1 VGLHSPSTERIV
13 RRVVT
18 TLSLLLVIVAT
29 PAIATSA
36 VASAQRDCALTSTL
50 RRGARSEQVRCLE
63 SLLVARG
70 YSLTGPDT
78 FFGTSTVKAVKA
90 FQADNGLRV
99 DGIVGPVTRQALG
112 QAAAAAPATVP
123 AAIIETRVIGTSVQG
138 REITAYRMGTPGGRV
153 VLGVGVIHG
162 DEAKGAEITK
172 LLRTLP
178 TPAGVDL
185 WIIDTVNPDGL
196 AAATRQNAN
205 RVDLN
210 RNFERKWNYIPLSAD
225 NGQYSGEA
233 PADQPETQAVQAFV
247 REIQPAI
254 TVWWHQDANRVSVAG
269 ARPAI
274 GEAYA
279 KKVKLTTASTPCT
292 AGCTGTAT
300 QFMNKAISGGTAFIV
315 ELPNSRFVDAAMIAL
330 HAKTFLAVITL

>member
-1 VGLHSPSTERIV
+1 MRRI
-13 RRVVT
+13 T
-18 TLSLLLVIVAT
+18 TALAGLLVVVAPVMPT
-29 PAIATSA
+29 TAA
-36 VASAQRDCALTSTL
+36 ASAQRDCAITVTL

-63 SLLVARG
+63 SLLVAKG
-70 YSLTGPDT
+70 YTLSVPDN

-90 FQADNGLRV
+90 FQADQGLGV
-99 DGIVGPVTRQALG
+99 DGIVGPVTRRALG
-112 QAAAAAPATVP
+112 QAASAGQASVP
-123 AAIIETRVIGTSVQG
+123 AAVIETRVIGTSVQG
-138 REITAYRMGTPGGRV
+138 RDITAYRMGTPGGRV
-153 VLGVGVIHG
+153 VLAIGVIHG

-172 LLRTLP
+172 SLRTLP

-185 WIIDTVNPDGL
+185 WIIDTINPDGM
-196 AAATRQNAN
+196 AAFTRQNAN

-233 PADQPETQAVQAFV
+233 AADQPETQAVQAFV

-269 ARPAI
+269 ERPAI

-279 KKVKLTTASTPCT
+279 RRVKLTTASTPCT

-300 QFMNKAISGGTAFIV
+300 QFMNKAIPGGTAFIV
-315 ELPNSRFVDAAMIAL
+315 ELPNSRVVDAAMISL
-330 HAKTFLAVITL
+330 HAATFMAVITL

>member
-1 VGLHSPSTERIV
+1 LERHV
-13 RRVVT
+13 RRISTAVIALLTVT
-18 TLSLLLVIVAT
+18 VA
-29 PAIATSA
+29 PALATSA
-36 VASAQRDCALTSTL
+36 TASAQRDCSLTSTL

-63 SLLVARG
+63 TLLVARG
-70 YSLTGPDT
+70 YSLSGPDN

-90 FQADNGLRV
+90 FQTDQGLLV
-99 DGIVGPVTRQALG
+99 DGIVGPNTRRALG
-112 QAAAAAPATVP
+112 RGAPAATTVP

-153 VLGVGVIHG
+153 VLAVGVIHG

-172 LLRTLP
+172 LLRRTP
-178 TPAGVDL
+178 TPAGIDL
-185 WIIDTVNPDGL
+185 WIIDTINPDGL
-196 AAATRQNAN
+196 AAYTRQNAN

-210 RNFERKWNYIPLSAD
+210 RNFERKWNYIPLSAN

-233 PADQPETQAVQAFV
+233 AADQPETQAMQAFV

-269 ARPAI
+269 ARPEIARAFA
-274 GEAYA
+274 ER
-279 KKVKLTTASTPCT
+279 VNLTTASTPCT

-315 ELPNSRFVDAAMIAL
+315 ELPNSRVVDSAMISL
-330 HAKTFLAVITL
+330 HAATFMAVITL